1 MQAKPER
8 WFSFPTAVCLLA
20 AMTVA
25 ASHLSS
31 TGWTENLEKVT
42 QAVLAGG
49 VLGLALG
56 YSRFPR
62 RLALALGVIYT
73 AFFVPWQLGLLIQD
87 QSLWLARLNTLYARL
102 YWATYQF
109 LNNRPVTDPLLF
121 LSSMLLLFWG
131 ISLSAGYLQ
140 ARYGRPWIPLIIGG
154 VSIVLVDIY
163 HPTLGQKGTA
173 LATYVV
179 LSLLLITLLHYH
191 HNAAQWERTA
201 TAVDMETEFTLGK
214 WALGI
219 ALVMVLLA
227 WNAANLTTSAVETPE
242 GATWLRSSW
251 LTLRKRMENLF
262 APLRGPAVITVQ
274 VYSANLNLG
283 TGVSLSEDVVFTAQ
297 ASQPRPEGAVYYWRA
312 YIYDTYE
319 NGVWRNTFE
328 EEVPFEAGEFLTSPN
343 LYRDRASIEFTIEAN
358 RHLETLYAPSIP
370 LSVDRPVT
378 ALIDQ
383 RPLAEIPPLEAL
395 ALKVHPLL
403 RPEERYTVQSLIA
416 SPTEADLRAAGRDY
430 PDWIRER
437 YLNVPIPFTFSKLAG
452 TIAGGLDNPY
462 DQVVAITQY
471 LRENYIYSTTIPTPP
486 RDRDPILWFLFDLKR
501 GFCNYYATA
510 EVLLV
515 RSLGIPARLA
525 VGYAQGEPD
534 PTNTQFTV
542 RQKHSHAWPEVYFPG
557 IGWVEFEPTSA
568 QPLIVRPSG
577 ANLQEELT
585 PPVANPSRSNTREL
599 AEQFNR
605 LEEAEIDGNNNV
617 ASPLDS
623 TTFDRFVPILL
634 VGFALGG
641 LVYAVLRM
649 NQILRTSP
657 ERSLAVYLE
666 RQLLNRGWQAPRWLR
681 LWANYVRLTPMERL
695 FLQVELISRL
705 LRQIAPTGTTPAEH
719 IYALIHEYPDLEP
732 PARVFL
738 TEYEKALYSPY
749 AAVLTNARQ
758 ALKKLWQEAWRLRLR
773 QKPLANEARSGLS

>member
-1 MQAKPER
+1 
-8 WFSFPTAVCLLA
+8 
-20 AMTVA
+20 MTVA

-31 TGWTENLEKVT
+31 TGWTDNLEKVT
-42 QAVLAGG
+42 QAALVGG

-62 RLALALGVIYT
+62 RLASAIGGAYT
-73 AFFVPWQLGLLIQD
+73 AFFIPWQLGLLIQD
-87 QSLWLARLNTLYARL
+87 QSLWLARLNVLYARL
-102 YWATYQF
+102 YWATQQF
-109 LNNRPVTDPLLF
+109 LSNRPVTDPLLF

-131 ISLSAGYLQ
+131 TSLSAGYLQ
-140 ARYGRPWIPLIIGG
+140 VRYGRPWIPLIIGG

-173 LATYVV
+173 LATYGV
-179 LSLLLITLLHYH
+179 LSLLLVTLLHYQR
-191 HNAAQWERTA
+191 NAVQWEQNA

-219 ALVMVLLA
+219 ALAMVLLA
-227 WNAANLTTSAVETPE
+227 WNAANLTTSVVETPE

-251 LTLRKRMENLF
+251 LTMRKRMENLF

-283 TGVSLSEDVVFTAQ
+283 TGVPISEDVVFTAR

-312 YIYDTYE
+312 YTYNEYE

-328 EEVPFEAGEFLTSPN
+328 EEVPFEAEEFLTSPD
-343 LYRDRASIEFTIEAN
+343 LYRDRANIEFTIEAKH
-358 RHLETLYAPSIP
+358 HLETLYAPTIP
-370 LSVDRPVT
+370 LRIDRSVT
-378 ALIDQ
+378 GLIDQ
-383 RPLAEIPPLEAL
+383 RPMPDVPPTETLAI
-395 ALKVHPLL
+395 KVQPLL
-403 RPEERYTVQSLIA
+403 RPGERYTVQSLIA
-416 SPTEADLRAAGRDY
+416 HPTEADLRAAGRDY

-437 YLNVPIPFTFSKLAG
+437 YLSVPIPFTFSKLAG
-452 TIAGGLDNPY
+452 AIAGGLDNPY

-471 LRENYIYSTTIPTPP
+471 LRENYTYSATIPTPP
-486 RDRDPILWFLFDLKR
+486 RGRDPILWFLFDLKR

-568 QPLIVRPSG
+568 QPLITRPSG
-577 ANLQEELT
+577 VRLEEGSL
-585 PPVANPSRSNTREL
+585 PPVANPSRGNTREL

-605 LEEAEIDGNNNV
+605 LEEAEIDGNSNI
-617 ASPLDS
+617 SPS
-623 TTFDRFVPILL
+623 PPSPTFIDQYGSIFLL
-634 VGFALGG
+634 GLALGA
-641 LVYAVLRM
+641 LVYAVLRLS
-649 NQILRTSP
+649 QVLRTTP
-657 ERSLAVYLE
+657 ERSFPVYLE
-666 RQLLNRGWQAPRWLR
+666 QQLLNRGWQAPKWLH

-695 FLQVELISRL
+695 FLQVELIGRL
-705 LRQIAPTGTTPAEH
+705 LHQAIPSGTTPAEH
-719 IYALIHEYPDLEP
+719 IYELIRSHPHLEA
-732 PARVFL
+732 PARAFL
-738 TEYEKALYSPY
+738 AEYEKALYSLY
-749 AAVLTNARQ
+749 TADLTSARQ
-758 ALKKLWQEAWRLRLR
+758 ALKMLWREALRLWLR
-773 QKPLANEARSGLS
+773 WKPQSDEVKPSLP